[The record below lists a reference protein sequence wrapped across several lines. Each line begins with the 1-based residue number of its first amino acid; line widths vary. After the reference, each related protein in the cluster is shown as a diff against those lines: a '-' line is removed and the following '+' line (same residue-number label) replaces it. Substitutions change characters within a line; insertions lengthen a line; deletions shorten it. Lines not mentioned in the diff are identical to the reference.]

1 MEYTRFRYLKRQFKR
16 GTAKKVAGLY
26 FQIDKLYAKWLEKK
40 KGAEPI
46 PREVFEHMIA
56 IHNQA
61 FPTDVDDSPYEDF
74 LKIGRCHSYAQLH
87 CKIIGET
94 YLLWSEHLGFVFM
107 NSIGT
112 TGDFGFGM
120 AAYMLSVLKSCN
132 HKLIWGSVR
141 ETTTYPMIMKMK
153 EKKMIRV
160 LRDKIPDYAD
170 LLESDE
176 IYHNMIIQYRK
187 PSGKKKEMIMNTL
200 KEKSDLLRKIHI
212 IKERAR
218 QMP

>member
-16 GTAKKVAGLY
+16 GVAKKAANLY
-26 FQIDKLYAKWLEKK
+26 FQIDKIYAKWLENKR
-40 KGAEPI
+40 GAEPI
-46 PREVFEHMIA
+46 PKEVFEQMIA

-61 FPTDVDDSPYEDF
+61 FPTDVDESTYEDF
-74 LKIGRCHSYAQLH
+74 LKISRCHSYAQLH
-87 CKIIGET
+87 CKIIGNT
-94 YLLWSEHLGFVFM
+94 YLVWSDHLGVNFM

-120 AAYMLSVLKSCN
+120 AAYMLSAFKECH
-132 HKLIWGSVR
+132 HKLIWGRVR

-160 LRDKIPDYAD
+160 FRDKRPDYAD

-176 IYHNMIIQYRK
+176 IYHDMILQYRK
-187 PSGKKKEMIMNTL
+187 PSGKKKRIMNTL

-212 IKERAR
+212 FT
-218 QMP
+218 

>member
-16 GTAKKVAGLY
+16 GAAKKAANLY

-46 PREVFEHMIA
+46 PREVFDHMMA

-74 LKIGRCHSYAQLH
+74 LDIARCHSYAQLH
-87 CKIIGET
+87 CKIIGDT
-94 YLLWSEHLGFVFM
+94 YLMWSEHLGVNIM

-120 AAYMLSVLKSCN
+120 AAYMMSVLKQCN
-132 HKLIWGSVR
+132 HKLIWGKVR
-141 ETTTYPMIMKMK
+141 ETTTYPMIMKLK

-160 LRDKIPDYAD
+160 LRDKLPDYAD
-170 LLESDE
+170 LLEPDE
-176 IYHNMIIQYRK
+176 LYHNMLVKYRK
-187 PSGKKKEMIMNTL
+187 PPRKKKEKIMNAL
-200 KEKSDLLRKIHI
+200 KDKSDLLRKIHFS
-212 IKERAR
+212 KERTQYNR
-218 QMP
+218 